1 MNRGNGSRGR
11 QRPGRPF
18 SSVFQASGASD
29 RAAARVIFV
38 ILSILL
44 IPSPAVSGPVAMA
57 ARAMRLGGEERQR
70 QKTKAKAKDKGKSKR
85 QRQRTGWTGW
95 TGLLRCPVRRHG
107 RSRQRPEEKRG
118 TARRDGG
125 VPGGGHSRFPI
136 PHERSGRFR
145 VIRVIVFP
153 TGPRATDWKHVV
165 SSAALPAFAS
175 AA

>member
-11 QRPGRPF
+11 QRAGRPF

-29 RAAARVIFV
+29 REEAREKFARRDDRRVGK
-38 ILSILL
+38 
-44 IPSPAVSGPVAMA
+44 PAGSGPA
-57 ARAMRLGGEERQR
+57 AKEAREKRLGGEERQR
-70 QKTKAKAKDKGKSKR
+70 QKTKAKAKDKCKRER
-85 QRQRTGWTGW
+85 QRPGTGWRGW
-95 TGLLRCPVRRHG
+95 AGLLCCPVRRHG